1 MIVPMSLPLAVVQ
14 GFARGFGGSTAL
26 SGPGWPDR
34 PADAAVVVTFCDVN
48 RVLPVTLRPGHL
60 SVKARLV
67 AGGGAGFPA
76 AAPPLLPSSHRR
88 TQQLA
93 TEPSPADDTAYRHRE
108 DLIDAVVC
116 AWTAA
121 LWSRHGPARCQ
132 VLGLPDPP
140 GSPSA
145 ATIIAPDRPERR

>member
-14 GFARGFGGSTAL
+14 GFARGFGGSTDL

-67 AGGGAGFPA
+67 AGAAKAQAGWPGPIRATRAPA
-76 AAPPLLPSSHRR
+76 ASVIL
-88 TQQLA
+88 
-93 TEPSPADDTAYRHRE
+93 
-108 DLIDAVVC
+108 
-116 AWTAA
+116 
-121 LWSRHGPARCQ
+121 
-132 VLGLPDPP
+132 
-140 GSPSA
+140 
-145 ATIIAPDRPERR
+145 